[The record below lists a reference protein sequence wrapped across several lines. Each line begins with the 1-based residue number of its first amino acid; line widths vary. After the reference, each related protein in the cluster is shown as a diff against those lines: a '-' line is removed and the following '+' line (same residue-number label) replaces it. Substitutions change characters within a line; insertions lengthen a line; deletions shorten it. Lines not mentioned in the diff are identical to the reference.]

1 MADKGIGMIR
11 DLQWFK
17 DRIGK
22 KIYRHN
28 NKCGCD
34 ICLSIFT
41 HGIYISDDLHA
52 QYLYDCQNEIKLI
65 YSDAENY
72 ETTRKSERTSQ

>member
-17 DRIGK
+17 DRVGK
-22 KIYRHN
+22 NIYRHN

-41 HGIYISDDLHA
+41 HGIYILDYLHA
-52 QYLYDCQNEIKLI
+52 QYLFDCQNEMKLI
-65 YSDAENY
+65 YSDAEKNDCPN
-72 ETTRKSERTSQ
+72 EDCQT